1 METGKRPLS
10 DRLVLLDGSM
20 PCRKLKLDIVFI
32 ERKKFRELSF
42 KMATNKQAVIISAAR
57 TPTGKFQGL
66 LKGFSAPELGSIAI
80 KEAVSRAGISSDKV
94 DEVIMGCVVQAGIG
108 QAPARQAALKAGLAP
123 EVSALTINMVCG
135 SGLRAVALASQ
146 AVQLGDAEYVVAGGM
161 ESMSNIPYAL
171 QTAREGFRMG
181 NQTATD
187 LMIHDGLWCP
197 FENWHMGNTGEVVAE
212 KYQISRDEQDNFAF
226 NSHRK
231 AYEAQQA
238 GRFADEMVPVEIPQK
253 KGDPIILDYDEP
265 VRPET
270 TVESLGKLRPAFKK
284 DGGTVTAGNAP
295 GVNDGASALVV
306 TSAENAASLGIEPL
320 GRVVA
325 WASSGIEPRL
335 IMMAPVKGV
344 QNVLAKA
351 GWDMKDVDL
360 FELNEAFSVQALG
373 VMKELGLDIEKV
385 NVNGGAVALGHA
397 IGNSGGRV
405 LTTLLHEMKRRRA
418 KRGVAA
424 LCLGGGNSVALAVE
438 RD

>member
-1 METGKRPLS
+1 MSVKR
-10 DRLVLLDGSM
+10 
-20 PCRKLKLDIVFI
+20 
-32 ERKKFRELSF
+32 E
-42 KMATNKQAVIISAAR
+42 AVIISAAR
-57 TPTGKFQGL
+57 TPTGKFQGA
-66 LKGFSAPELGSIAI
+66 LKGFTAPELGAIAI
-80 KEAVSRAGISSDKV
+80 KEAVSRAGVDPAKI

-108 QAPARQAALKAGLAP
+108 QAPARQAALKAGLPP

-146 AVQLGDAEYVVAGGM
+146 SVQLGDSDFVVAGGM

-212 KYQISRDEQDNFAF
+212 MHQISRETQDEFAY

-231 AYEAQQA
+231 ATEAQAA
-238 GRFADEMVPVEIPQK
+238 GRFKDEIVPIEIPQK
-253 KGDPIILDYDEP
+253 KGDPILLDYDEP

-270 TVESLGKLRPAFKK
+270 TIEALAKLKPAFKK

-306 TSAENAASLGIEPL
+306 TSSEKATELGVKPL
-320 GRVVA
+320 GRVVSYA
-325 WASSGIEPRL
+325 VSGIEPKL
-335 IMMAPVKGV
+335 IMLAPVEGIRKAV
-344 QNVLAKA
+344 AKA
-351 GWDMKDVDL
+351 GWSLEDVEL

-373 VMKELGLDIEKV
+373 VMKELGINPDRV
-385 NVNGGAVALGHA
+385 NVNGGAVAMGHA
-397 IGNSGGRV
+397 IGNSGGRI
-405 LTTLLHEMKRRRA
+405 LTTLLYEMKRRGA
-418 KRGVAA
+418 KRGVAG
-424 LCLGGGNSVALAVE
+424 LCLGGGNSVAMAVE
-438 RD
+438 SV

>member
-1 METGKRPLS
+1 MS
-10 DRLVLLDGSM
+10 
-20 PCRKLKLDIVFI
+20 
-32 ERKKFRELSF
+32 
-42 KMATNKQAVIISAAR
+42 TNKQAVIISAAR

-66 LKGFSAPELGSIAI
+66 LKGFSAPELGAIAI
-80 KEAVSRAGISSDKV
+80 KEAVARAGVAPEKI
-94 DEVIMGCVVQAGIG
+94 DEVIMGCVVAAGQG
-108 QAPARQAALKAGLAP
+108 QAPARQAALKSGLPP

-171 QTAREGFRMG
+171 PGARDGYKMG
-181 NQTATD
+181 NQTVTD

-212 KYQISRDEQDNFAF
+212 KYQISRETQDDFAAK
-226 NSHRK
+226 SHQK
-231 AYEAQQA
+231 AADAQAA
-238 GRFADEMVPVEIPQK
+238 GRFKDEIIPIEIPQK
-253 KGDPIILDYDEP
+253 KGDAIVLDYDEP
-265 VRPET
+265 VRPDT
-270 TVESLGKLRPAFKK
+270 TAESLAKLKPAFKR

-306 TSAENAASLGIEPL
+306 TSAENAAAAGIEPL

-325 WASSGIEPRL
+325 WASSGIEPKL

-351 GWDMKDVDL
+351 GWSMADVDL

-373 VMKELGLDIEKV
+373 VMQELGLDMDRV

-405 LTTLLHEMKRRRA
+405 LTTLLYEMKRRGA

>member
-1 METGKRPLS
+1 MS
-10 DRLVLLDGSM
+10 D
-20 PCRKLKLDIVFI
+20 
-32 ERKKFRELSF
+32 
-42 KMATNKQAVIISAAR
+42 NKQAVIISAAR
-57 TPTGKFQGL
+57 TPTGKFQGS
-66 LKGFSAPELGSIAI
+66 LKGFTAPELAAIAI
-80 KEAVSRAGISSDKV
+80 KEAVSRAGVAPEKI
-94 DEVIMGCVVQAGIG
+94 DEVIMGCVVQAGVG
-108 QAPARQAALKAGLAP
+108 QAPARQAALKAGLPP

-135 SGLRAVALASQ
+135 SGLRSVALASQ

-161 ESMSNIPYAL
+161 ESMSNVPYAL

-212 KYQISRDEQDNFAF
+212 KYSIDREAQDHFAF
-226 NSHRK
+226 DSHRK
-231 AYEAQQA
+231 AAEAQA
-238 GRFADEMVPVEIPQK
+238 EGRFKDEIVPVEIPQK
-253 KGDPIILDYDEP
+253 KGDPIVLDYDEP

-270 TVESLGKLRPAFKK
+270 TVESLSKLRPAFKK

-306 TSAENAASLGIEPL
+306 TTAENAAAAGIEPL

-325 WASSGIEPRL
+325 WAASGIEPKM
-335 IMMAPVKGV
+335 IMMAPVNGV
-344 QNVLAKA
+344 LNVLKKA
-351 GWDMKDVDL
+351 GWEMADVDL

-373 VMKELGLDIEKV
+373 VMQELGLDQSKV

-405 LTTLLHEMKRRRA
+405 LTTLLYEMKRRGV
-418 KRGVAA
+418 KKGVAA
-424 LCLGGGNSVALAVE
+424 LCLGGGNSVAMAVE

>member
-1 METGKRPLS
+1 MSNNTQP
-10 DRLVLLDGSM
+10 
-20 PCRKLKLDIVFI
+20 
-32 ERKKFRELSF
+32 
-42 KMATNKQAVIISAAR
+42 VIISAAR

-66 LKGFSAPELGSIAI
+66 LKGFTAPDLGAIAI
-80 KEAVSRAGISSDKV
+80 KEAISRAGITGEEV

-108 QAPARQAALKAGLAP
+108 QAPARQAALKAGLPP

-146 AVQLGDAEYVVAGGM
+146 AIQLGDAEYVVAGGM
-161 ESMSNIPYAL
+161 ESMSNIPYAMPG
-171 QTAREGFRMG
+171 ARDGYRMG
-181 NQTATD
+181 NQTVTD

-212 KYQISRDEQDNFAF
+212 KYQIGREEQDDFAF

-231 AYEAQQA
+231 AAEAQAA
-238 GRFADEMVPVEIPQK
+238 GRFNDEIVPVQIPQK
-253 KGDPIILDYDEP
+253 KGDPIVLDYDEP
-265 VRPET
+265 VRADT

-306 TSAENAASLGIEPL
+306 TSAENAVASGIEPL
-320 GRVVA
+320 SRVVA
-325 WASSGIEPRL
+325 WASSGIEPKM

-351 GWDMKDVDL
+351 GWSMADVDL

-373 VMKELGLDIEKV
+373 VMKELGLDMDKV

-405 LTTLLHEMKRRRA
+405 LTTLLYEMKRRGV

-424 LCLGGGNSVALAVE
+424 LCLGGGNSVAMAVE